1 MNIFTEVKEYLTARQ
16 VAENYGLQVKRNGLA
31 CCPFHNDRHPSMKI
45 DRNYHCF
52 ACRVGG
58 DAIDYV
64 ARMYG
69 LSQYEAA
76 AKLIE
81 DFGLPV
87 EINGKLELTDS
98 QRKRIRSKMEE
109 KEKLIKI
116 KERFRRW
123 CNTTIEVLKE
133 SLVEIEQV
141 GVFLISK
148 PPDMIF
154 SDAYAELLHAEP
166 IISYWLDILC
176 MGTEEEKQKLFMENR
191 KEVDKIAER
200 IRTGKTNILGRY
212 RTSA

>member
-1 MNIFTEVKEYLTARQ
+1 MSIFTEVKEYLTARQ

-52 ACRVGG
+52 ACGVGG

-98 QRKRIRSKMEE
+98 QRKRIRSEMEE

-133 SLVEIEQV
+133 SLAEIDRV
-141 GVFLISK
+141 GVFLINK

>member
-1 MNIFTEVKEYLTARQ
+1 MSIFTEVKEYLTARQ

-52 ACRVGG
+52 ACGVGG

-98 QRKRIRSKMEE
+98 QRKRIRSEMEE

-133 SLVEIEQV
+133 SLAEIERV
-141 GVFLISK
+141 GVFLINKS
-148 PPDMIF
+148 PDMIF
-154 SDAYAELLHAEP
+154 SDAYVELLHAEP

-212 RTSA
+212 RASA

>member
-1 MNIFTEVKEYLTARQ
+1 MSIFTEVKEYLTARQ

-31 CCPFHNDRHPSMKI
+31 CCPFHNDKHPSMKI

-52 ACRVGG
+52 ACGVGG
-58 DAIDYV
+58 DVIDYV
-64 ARMYG
+64 ARLYG

-76 AKLIE
+76 EKLIE
-81 DFGLPV
+81 DFRLPV
-87 EINGKLELTDS
+87 EITGKSELTDNE
-98 QRKRIRSKMEE
+98 RKRIQREMAE

-133 SLVEIEQV
+133 SLSEIEQV
-141 GVFLISK
+141 GVFLINK
-148 PPDMIF
+148 PPNMIF
-154 SDAYAELLHAEP
+154 SDDYANLLHAEP
-166 IISYWLDILC
+166 IINYWLDVLC
-176 MGTEEEKQKLFMENR
+176 MGTEKEKQELFMNGR

-200 IRTGKTNILGRY
+200 IRAGKKNILGRY

>member
-1 MNIFTEVKEYLTARQ
+1 MSIFTEVKEYLTARK

-52 ACRVGG
+52 ACGVGG

-64 ARMYG
+64 ARLYG
-69 LSQYEAA
+69 LPQYEAA
-76 AKLIE
+76 VKLIE

-87 EINGKLELTDS
+87 EIKGKLKLTDS
-98 QRKRIRSKMEE
+98 ERKRIQSEMAE

-133 SLVEIEQV
+133 SLAEIEQV
-141 GVFLISK
+141 GVFLINK

-191 KEVDKIAER
+191 KEVDKIANR

>member
-1 MNIFTEVKEYLTARQ
+1 M
-16 VAENYGLQVKRNGLA
+16 
-31 CCPFHNDRHPSMKI
+31 
-45 DRNYHCF
+45 
-52 ACRVGG
+52 
-58 DAIDYV
+58 
-64 ARMYG
+64 
-69 LSQYEAA
+69 
-76 AKLIE
+76 
-81 DFGLPV
+81 
-87 EINGKLELTDS
+87 ELTDS
-98 QRKRIRSKMEE
+98 QRKRIRSEMEE

-133 SLVEIEQV
+133 SLAEIDRV
-141 GVFLISK
+141 GVFLINK